1 MCVACKR
8 QISGCPKGYQ
18 LTSAFSREWVAS
30 GAAGRCQEERLNEAG
45 KADGRGRKHP
55 ST

>member
-18 LTSAFSREWVAS
+18 LASALEGGWVAA
-30 GAAGRCQEERLNEAG
+30 GAAGRCQEEWLNEAG
-45 KADGRGRKHP
+45 RDDGRGRKHP
-55 ST
+55 SR